1 MTTRA
6 HLRKTA
12 LSLPGTAE
20 QELRAG
26 AVAFIT
32 GERRFA
38 SAEGDYVELHLPAED
53 VDRVLAKHP
62 TAERL
67 AGGGVRVPLADMNGQ
82 QLNHWL
88 RRAWLS
94 RAPERLAKQVAAADT
109 AVAGAV
115 GDLPREIG
123 NPATRALVGAGIT
136 TLAQV
141 AERTEAELSALHGVG
156 PRAIRILK
164 ETLGAMGRQ
173 LKA

>member
-12 LSLPGTAE
+12 LSLPETAE
-20 QELRAG
+20 RALDSG
-26 AVAFIT
+26 AIEYTTA
-32 GERRFA
+32 ERRFA
-38 SAEGDYVELHLPAED
+38 LARDDLVELHLQAED
-53 VDRVLAKHP
+53 AARVLDRHP
-62 TAERL
+62 TAEPL
-67 AGGGVRVPLADMNGQ
+67 AGGGVRVPLGDMNGQ

-94 RAPERLAKQVAAADT
+94 HAPKRLAEQVAAADT

-115 GDLPREIG
+115 GDLPRAIG
-123 NPATRALVGAGIT
+123 GPATRALVGAGIT

-141 AERTEAELSALHGVG
+141 AERTEAELLALHGVG

-164 ETLGAMGRQ
+164 ETLAAKEHEPGG
-173 LKA
+173 